1 MRKRIGLFFMAT
13 LCFMLTSCAGEE
25 PNDIGYIT
33 ALGIDKTDD
42 GYSYTIQ
49 FANPTKISG
58 GAAEQGG
65 SGGNI
70 VENIVVDAP
79 TVYAAINNAN
89 AIVSKD
95 LSLSHAKVIVISEE
109 IARKGVFGITD
120 VIARNNEIRPDVYLA
135 VAENAG
141 DYLEGVKPVVELNPV
156 KYYQLTYENKKGGFV
171 PQNTASDFYMACVAE
186 DRDFALPLSGV
197 AQAEE
202 KSTGTD
208 AGSGG
213 EQQASEKPSPNKK
226 NKEAITQT
234 DGFENGKKNYFAGE
248 AGAEVKNKSETI
260 GLAVFKGDTYTEK
273 LGSIDA
279 EIYNILMNNINGSR
293 VTFYA
298 DNENNIPI
306 TVSLESKKR
315 PAYKINRDTKKV
327 EILLSLE
334 AELVSAP
341 QKHKEEKTYMGFE
354 KDASKM
360 INDAVYGFIEKT
372 YKGLDVDLLAIK
384 SKLKKQFLTNDKYY
398 EYINLFVPKEWDFTV
413 NTELKLKRTGM
424 TYYY

>member
-1 MRKRIGLFFMAT
+1 MAT

-156 KYYQLTYENKKGGFV
+156 KYYQLIYENKKGGFV

-260 GLAVFKGDTYTEK
+260 GIAVFKGDTYTEK

-279 EIYNILMNNINGSR
+279 EIYNILMNNI
-293 VTFYA
+293 
-298 DNENNIPI
+298 
-306 TVSLESKKR
+306 
-315 PAYKINRDTKKV
+315 TK
-327 EILLSLE
+327 
-334 AELVSAP
+334 
-341 QKHKEEKTYMGFE
+341 F
-354 KDASKM
+354 
-360 INDAVYGFIEKT
+360 
-372 YKGLDVDLLAIK
+372 
-384 SKLKKQFLTNDKYY
+384 
-398 EYINLFVPKEWDFTV
+398 
-413 NTELKLKRTGM
+413 
-424 TYYY
+424 